1 MAREA
6 YPNARKLGLRALE
19 LRPTLDARYV
29 AARAAWRLQDW
40 TAVRVEMEKTRV
52 QARDEGATAVQAL
65 ALTALAEAALKRDG
79 DANGARAAVDEALE
93 LLVREDDPV
102 AQFDA
107 LSVRAF
113 VGSWLGAHDDYV
125 RFMERAYAVALDARR
140 KDLQTIA
147 AQALAQAHLIG
158 LELDE
163 AELLIT
169 RALELAGESGSV
181 RARMTAT
188 LAYGWFLRLNGE
200 LDAAETMAEEVR
212 ATAEE
217 LALEPVMASAL
228 MSLGWIARRRGDLRR
243 SEKLFREAVRVTSGR
258 GDRGLLPDY
267 HAALATTLADLG
279 KVDEAEKL
287 ALDAAA
293 HAVQEDTS
301 GQVFMITALG
311 SVRAA
316 QGRDDEAEELFRSA
330 IDVARGADLK
340 LFERH
345 PLEQLVEFLQERGRE
360 DEIGPYEARLAT
372 LSLPRPESTAR
383 IA

>member
-1 MAREA
+1 V
-6 YPNARKLGLRALE
+6 
-19 LRPTLDARYV
+19 RY
-29 AARAAWRLQDW
+29 
-40 TAVRVEMEKTRV
+40 
-52 QARDEGATAVQAL
+52 
-65 ALTALAEAALKRDG
+65 
-79 DANGARAAVDEALE
+79 
-93 LLVREDDPV
+93 
-102 AQFDA
+102 
-107 LSVRAF
+107 
-113 VGSWLGAHDDYV
+113 
-125 RFMERAYAVALDARR
+125 MERAYAVALDARR

-147 AQALAQAHLIG
+147 AQALAQARMVG

-181 RARMTAT
+181 RARMSAT

-200 LDAAETMAEEVR
+200 LDAAETVVEEVR
-212 ATAEE
+212 ETADE
-217 LALEPVMASAL
+217 LGVEPMVTAAL

-258 GDRGLLPDY
+258 GDHGLLPDY

-279 KVDEAEKL
+279 KIDEAERL

-293 HAVQEDTS
+293 HAVEEDTS
-301 GQVFMITALG
+301 GQVFMVTALA

-316 QGRDDEAEELFRSA
+316 QERDAEAEELFVSA
-330 IDVARGADLK
+330 IDLARESGLR

-345 PLEQLVEFLQERGRE
+345 PLEQLVEFLRRRGR
-360 DEIGPYEARLAT
+360 DDDAIAYEARLAE
-372 LSLPRPESTAR
+372 LALPDSRSTAR